1 MKTTMIST
9 AAISQATL
17 LARAQLQL
25 RLAEGQKESTTG
37 RLADVG
43 KTLGYA
49 TGRSVSLR
57 QELDRLN
64 TFKDTNS
71 IATARLEITQT
82 TLDDVA
88 ASAQD
93 FLKTLI
99 AARSTAS
106 GSGVAMA
113 DAKARLIS
121 LTSAMNTNVNGAQIF
136 AGVNTDVKPVEDYYA
151 ATPPASRTAVANEF
165 LTAFGLPQSAPG
177 VENITG
183 ADMQTFLDGP
193 FAAMFDPTNWAT
205 TWSQASDQN
214 ITTRISSNELIE
226 TSTNANT
233 SSFRLLASAY
243 TMVADFGV
251 DKLNSDAYQAVID
264 KAIAVVGQAIGDLT
278 TQRGAL
284 GTAQERIS
292 SANDRMALQAGVLT
306 DHVNLL
312 EGVDPYE
319 ATANVNALLTQIE
332 TAYALTA
339 RLQNL
344 SLINYL

>member
-1 MKTTMIST
+1 MKASSIST
-9 AAISQATL
+9 VAISQATL

-49 TGRSVSLR
+49 AGRTVSLR

-71 IATARLEITQT
+71 VAKARLEITQT
-82 TLDDVA
+82 TLTDVA
-88 ASAQD
+88 SSAQD
-93 FLKTLI
+93 FLNTLI
-99 AARSTAS
+99 VARSAAS
-106 GSGVAMA
+106 GAGVAIA

-121 LTSAMNTNVNGAQIF
+121 LVGAMNTNVNGAQIF
-136 AGVNTDVKPVEDYYA
+136 AGVNTDVKPVEDYFA
-151 ATPPASRTAVANEF
+151 ATPPASRTEVANQF
-165 LTAFGLPQSAPG
+165 VGAFGLAQGDPG

-183 ADMQTFLDGP
+183 ADMTTFLDGP
-193 FAAMFDPTNWAT
+193 FAAMFDPASWTTN
-205 TWSQASDQN
+205 WSQASDQN
-214 ITTRISSNELIE
+214 VTTRISSNELIE

-233 SSFRLLASAY
+233 SSFRQLAEAY
-243 TMVADFGV
+243 TMIADLGI
-251 DKLNSDAYQAVID
+251 DKLSSDAYLAVID
-264 KAIAVVGQAIGDLT
+264 KAIAVTGQAVSDLT

-284 GTAQERIS
+284 GTAQERIDN
-292 SANDRMALQAGVLT
+292 ANDRMDLQIGIMT
-306 DHVNLL
+306 NHVNLL

-344 SLINYL
+344 SLVKYL